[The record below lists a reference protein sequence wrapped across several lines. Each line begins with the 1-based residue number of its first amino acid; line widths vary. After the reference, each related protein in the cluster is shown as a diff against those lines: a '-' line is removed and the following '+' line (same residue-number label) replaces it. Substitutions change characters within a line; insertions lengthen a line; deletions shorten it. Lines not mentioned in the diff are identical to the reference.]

1 MELYS
6 SNNDYK
12 LYFGNMIDL
21 LDEYKQY
28 FERKVGGMGEYKVND
43 GRKTPIDNPF
53 QGGETLRK
61 NIHPT
66 L

>member
-1 MELYS
+1 MILSKEQY
-6 SNNDYK
+6 NK
-12 LYFGNMIDL
+12 LP
-21 LDEYKQY
+21 DEYKQY

-53 QGGETLRK
+53 QRGETLRK

-66 L
+66 LLNHAN